1 MIRRLPLVAATAAA
15 GLAIATGAGSAANAP
30 LCVGSG
36 PGCFA
41 TIQAA
46 LDAAGDGDTIH
57 IGPGT
62 FAGGVSVGKSVTL
75 AGAGAGVST
84 IAGGGPVLTIGTYL
98 APSEP
103 TVTIEN
109 LTVTGGVTSSSPIS
123 SDWVGADHVIALG
136 GGIEISPGADYS
148 TGATVTIKN
157 SVVTGNLVAPT
168 ATLPIGP
175 PCPGGPC
182 SFAWAKGGGIDNW
195 GTLTLSNSTVSDNT
209 AAGVASDADGGG
221 INTWFSGSLTLQNTR
236 ITGNRASARVP
247 DGRYAEG
254 GGIFT
259 DEGIQLT
266 INGGTVSGNTA
277 SLTSTQPFEVGGG
290 DTLDMNSNGGGIHV
304 GDGSTVII
312 ENTSLGDNTVAVDD
326 PNGEPYAFDAA
337 LHPGDG
343 SLVLK
348 ASTISGNRLIAT
360 VGSSA
365 DVGPSGSAI
374 DLNGPS
380 TLENVRITGNTA
392 TVTSPAGTAWASA
405 AGLYAG
411 DTETQP
417 ADIANSLITG
427 NTTTAAS
434 TNGTATVIGSG
445 IVNEGVLD
453 LANDR
458 INANTATANAPNGQA
473 QGAGIWNGSIFN
485 PPPIQLTLQNTTVSG
500 NSLTGS
506 PQIDL
511 QGSGIFNAADIT
523 LDHSRITA
531 NTPEPQCYGC

>member
-41 TIQAA
+41 TVQAA
-46 LDAAGDGDTIH
+46 LDAAQDGDTIH

-84 IAGGGPVLTIGTYL
+84 IAGGGPVLTIGAYL
-98 APSEP
+98 AASEP
-103 TVTIEN
+103 TVAIEN
-109 LTVTGGVTSSSPIS
+109 LTVTGGITSSSPTS
-123 SDWVGADHVIALG
+123 SDWVGAENVIALG
-136 GGIEISPGADYS
+136 GGIEISPGADFS

-182 SFAWAKGGGIDNW
+182 TFAWAKGGGIDNW

-221 INTWFSGSLTLQNTR
+221 INTWFSGSLTLQNTKVS
-236 ITGNRASARVP
+236 GNRAIAAVP
-247 DGRYAEG
+247 NGRYAEG

-266 INGGTVSGNTA
+266 INGGSVSGNTA

-290 DTLDMNSNGGGIHV
+290 DTLDMNANGGGIHV
-304 GDGSTVII
+304 GDGSTVTI
-312 ENTSLGDNTVAVDD
+312 ENATLDGNTVAVDD

-348 ASTISGNRLIAT
+348 ASTISGNRLGAT

-374 DLNGPS
+374 DQNGPS
-380 TLENVRITGNTA
+380 THDKVRITDNT
-392 TVTSPAGTAWASA
+392 AGTAWASA

-417 ADIANSLITG
+417 AVISNSQISS

-445 IVNEGVLD
+445 IVNEGILD

-473 QGAGIWNGSIFN
+473 HGAGIWNGSIFN

-506 PQIDL
+506 TQIDL